1 MPRNLQGRRRL
12 LPILPL
18 TLLLLAGSPAPA
30 PQTTQKPAEPGT
42 GDKSVEKDRER
53 LPQRAFSMDPIEI
66 MGETEKPKTMFVIPK
81 APTHYA
87 GDAGKKDFTPD
98 ILVPI
103 NKQWVEDMQRW
114 RESAETP

>member
-1 MPRNLQGRRRL
+1 MARRLQVKRSL

-18 TLLLLAGSPAPA
+18 AILLLAASPDPAPRD
-30 PQTTQKPAEPGT
+30 PKQPAEPIAGE
-42 GDKSVEKDRER
+42 KSGEKEKEA
-53 LPQRAFSMDPIEI
+53 PQRAFSMDPIEI

-81 APTHYA
+81 APSRYY
-87 GDAGKKDFTPD
+87 GDAEKKDYTSD

-114 RESAETP
+114 RDSAETP